1 MPSTL
6 CWTRSVFL
14 ISDEIL
20 TAKYI
25 KKAEYN
31 PILRSFIDRID
42 GKHHGKNQT
51 EQEN

>member
-1 MPSTL
+1 MSSTL
-6 CWTRSVFL
+6 SWTRSVFL
-14 ISDEIL
+14 ISNEVF

-31 PILRSFIDRID
+31 PILSSFIDRLD
-42 GKHHGKNQT
+42 GKHHGKNQA